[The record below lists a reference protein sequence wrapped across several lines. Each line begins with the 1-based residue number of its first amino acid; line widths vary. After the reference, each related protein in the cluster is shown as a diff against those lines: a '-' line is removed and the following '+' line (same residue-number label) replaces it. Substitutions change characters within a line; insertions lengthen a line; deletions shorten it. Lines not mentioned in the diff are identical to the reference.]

1 MKTILVPLDGSLLAE
16 QILPYVRVL
25 APLLDAAVR
34 LVQVAPEPEPESMLA
49 ESVTGLY
56 SLADPGA
63 RQHVGARAV
72 LDETVACAEAYLA
85 ACAARLEAEGLHV
98 SYDVQIGPAADIIV
112 DIAHDPQIKLIA
124 MATHGYSG
132 FRRWALGS
140 VADRVVQVANTP
152 VFLIRATKYT
162 PAKSFKLARV
172 LLPLDGSDL
181 ALQALPIARELVCGA
196 NAELLLVEAVSAT
209 IEAYPSLMPQLAPQG
224 VALGTLHEYASH
236 SLNNLAQHLHDAGV
250 TVTAVVQNGH
260 AAEVIVDESN
270 KRNVSL
276 IVMATHG
283 RGGLRRWAMGSVA
296 DKVLH
301 AANVPLVLVRAH

>member
-1 MKTILVPLDGSLLAE
+1 M
-16 QILPYVRVL
+16 
-25 APLLDAAVR
+25 
-34 LVQVAPEPEPESMLA
+34 
-49 ESVTGLY
+49 
-56 SLADPGA
+56 
-63 RQHVGARAV
+63 
-72 LDETVACAEAYLA
+72 
-85 ACAARLEAEGLHV
+85 
-98 SYDVQIGPAADIIV
+98 
-112 DIAHDPQIKLIA
+112 
-124 MATHGYSG
+124 
-132 FRRWALGS
+132 
-140 VADRVVQVANTP
+140 
-152 VFLIRATKYT
+152 
-162 PAKSFKLARV
+162 
-172 LLPLDGSDL
+172 
-181 ALQALPIARELVCGA
+181 CGA
-196 NAELLLVEAVSAT
+196 NAELLLVEAVSST
-209 IEAYPSLMPQLAPQG
+209 IEAYPSLMPQLAPPG